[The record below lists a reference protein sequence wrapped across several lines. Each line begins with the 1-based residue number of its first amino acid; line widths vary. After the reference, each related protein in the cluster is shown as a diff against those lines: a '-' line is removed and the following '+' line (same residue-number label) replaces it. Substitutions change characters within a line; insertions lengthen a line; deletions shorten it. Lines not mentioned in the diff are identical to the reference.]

1 MNEKNLVICDKE
13 ARYAKGLGDNISER
27 KEFAFK
33 VYACTSA
40 NSVHCFLDSHKI
52 DVLLIDE
59 GFTREEREA
68 FHAEQVFVLTK
79 EICKDLGDEEIEI
92 FKYQCADAI
101 LAEVIDT
108 YLRKSNVTILKKIKK
123 QSKKMIAVYSPI
135 HRIGKTTF
143 AFAMGKE
150 LAEKQKTLYLNL
162 EGYSAFEGEEKD
174 LGELLYYVRQ
184 EPDSLGTRISMMVRK
199 QEELDY
205 IIPMQMITDLKE
217 ITVNEWK
224 NLLQRILEESI
235 YENVVL
241 DLGDSVDGVFDIL
254 RLCDGVYMPVLED
267 RISHQKV
274 CRFEETMSR
283 MGFEDVLQKITKFI
297 VPGDMEE
304 YARKLVREER
314 V

>member
-27 KEFAFK
+27 NEMAFK

-40 NSVHCFLDSHKI
+40 ESVRCFLDSHKI
-52 DVLLIDE
+52 DLMLIDE
-59 GFTREEREA
+59 GFTHEEREN

-79 EICKDLGDEEIEI
+79 DICKDLGEEEVEI
-92 FKYQCADAI
+92 FKYQSADAI

-108 YLRKSNVTILKKIKK
+108 YLRKSNVTILKKVKK

-150 LAEKQKTLYLNL
+150 LAEQQKTLYLNL
-162 EGYSAFEGEEKD
+162 EGYSAFVEEGKN

-184 EPDSLGTRISMMVRK
+184 EPECLGTRLCMIIKK
-199 QEELDY
+199 QEALDY
-205 IIPMQMITDLKE
+205 VVPIQMMNDLKE
-217 ITVNEWK
+217 ISVNEWK

-235 YENVVL
+235 YENLVL
-241 DLGDSVDGVFDIL
+241 DLGDCVDDVFEIL
-254 RLCDGVYMPVLED
+254 RLCDWVYMPVLDDE
-267 RISHQKV
+267 ISHQKV
-274 CRFEETMSR
+274 CRYEECIMR
-283 MGFEDVLQKITKFI
+283 IGYGDILQKTSKFI
-297 VPGDMEE
+297 AVEDMEE

>member
-1 MNEKNLVICDKE
+1 MNGKNLVICDKE

-27 KEFAFK
+27 RELTFK

-40 NSVHCFLDSHKI
+40 ESVYCFLDSHKI
-52 DVLLIDE
+52 DVLIIDE
-59 GFTREEREA
+59 GFTREEREN

-79 EICKDLGDEEIEI
+79 EACKDLGDNEIEI

-108 YLRKSNVTILKKIKK
+108 YLRKSNVTILKKVKK

-143 AFAMGKE
+143 AFTMGKE
-150 LAEKQKTLYLNL
+150 LAEKRKTLFLNL
-162 EGYSAFEGEEKD
+162 EGYSAIPSDGKD

-184 EPDSLGTRISMMVRK
+184 EPESLGTRLSMMVK
-199 QEELDY
+199 KHGTLDY
-205 IIPMQMITDLKE
+205 IVPMQMITDLKE
-217 ITVNEWK
+217 ISVNEWK
-224 NLLQRILEESI
+224 TLLQRILEESI
-235 YENVVL
+235 YEVVVL
-241 DLGDSVDGVFDIL
+241 DLGDCVDGVFEIL
-254 RLCDGVYMPVLED
+254 QLCDRVYMPVLED
-267 RISHQKV
+267 EISHQKV
-274 CRFEETMSR
+274 CRYEETMLR
-283 MGFEDVLQKITKFI
+283 LGLEEILQSTTKFM

-304 YARKLVREER
+304 YAKKLVREER